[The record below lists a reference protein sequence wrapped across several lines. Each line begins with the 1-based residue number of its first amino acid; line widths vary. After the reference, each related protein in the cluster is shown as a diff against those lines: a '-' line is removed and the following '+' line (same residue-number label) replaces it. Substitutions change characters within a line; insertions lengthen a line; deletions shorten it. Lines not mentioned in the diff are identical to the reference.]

1 MSVYRVSSS
10 KSSDSIFPKVR
21 PTLDLN
27 FANSKTLD
35 PRITFTRSSGGSY
48 VGADGFIKYAGVN
61 EPRFNHDPV
70 TGESLGLLIEEQRTN
85 LLTYSEAYLGN
96 WSLSNLTISEETI
109 AGPAGTIPYSKITLG
124 VFGPP
129 SSTTDYG
136 STASVSRTTTILSSG
151 SLWTASVYVKAG
163 TARYVYFAKQYLNSN
178 IDGLYFDLQTGR
190 ISTGSSFP
198 VSNGKIQNV
207 GNGWYRISIYG
218 TEVGPGGSNS
228 VRIVPM
234 TTFTPLFAANGLRL
248 YTGNLETMYLYGVQ
262 YEAGFFPT
270 SYIPTTSATVTRNA
284 DVASITGTNFSSWY
298 NNSLGT
304 FILNSKLLPG
314 SGSQFG
320 SGAETFINGSNTPNG
335 LSIMP
340 NYLNGGYARVEF
352 PLNGDYNERGIGS
365 NILNYSNEVKMAV
378 AIQDNNV
385 GLSVNGV
392 SYNSITN
399 KTIAQN
405 VTAIRIGA
413 GRSGANFLDGTI
425 SRLTYWPK
433 RLPNSQLQAL
443 TR

>member
-48 VGADGFIKYAGVN
+48 VGADGLIKYAGVN
-61 EPRFNHDPV
+61 EPRFDHDPV

-85 LLTYSEAYLGN
+85 LLTYSEAHLGN

-136 STASVSRTTTILSSG
+136 STASVRRTTTILSSG
-151 SLWTASVYVKAG
+151 SLWTASAYVKAG
-163 TARYVYFAKQYLNSN
+163 TARYVYFAKQYLNSSS
-178 IDGLYFDLQTGR
+178 DGLYFDLQTGR

-228 VRIVPM
+228 VQIVPM
-234 TTFTPLFAANGLRL
+234 TTFTPLLAANGLRL
-248 YTGNLETMYLYGVQ
+248 YTGNRETMYLYGVQ

-270 SYIPTTSATVTRNA
+270 SYIPTTTAAVTRAA
-284 DVASITGTNFSSWY
+284 DVAQITGTNFSSWY
-298 NNSLGT
+298 NQSQGT
-304 FILNSKLLPG
+304 VFTSTKLLSSAADDKDYGAYFAAGSDTATRIRHDYAGAGGVLTGLNIYSDAASLVGNATLTFSSTVRRTASAVQAGNIAFSANGAIATSTSTLMPSTVDRLFLTGRLG
-314 SGSQFG
+314 SG
-320 SGAETFINGSNTPNG
+320 
-335 LSIMP
+335 L
-340 NYLNGGYARVEF
+340 
-352 PLNGDYNERGIGS
+352 
-365 NILNYSNEVKMAV
+365 
-378 AIQDNNV
+378 
-385 GLSVNGV
+385 
-392 SYNSITN
+392 N
-399 KTIAQN
+399 KTIA
-405 VTAIRIGA
+405 
-413 GRSGANFLDGTI
+413 
-425 SRLTYWPK
+425 RLTFWPK
-433 RLPNSQLQAL
+433 RLPNAQLQAL